1 MEQIGSAAR
10 NLEWKESCDDI
21 SSVRH
26 ADVFPAVDYW
36 APEAGLHRHFHFE
49 SSVWLDRDRLGGRL
63 GLGVRERRTAAG
75 VCDGWSGA
83 VLRPVRSDDRG
94 RSFLPKLRAA
104 ALGRTTGRFR
114 SKAERSAVTR
124 VANKSTSE
132 MQPPCDLQFLLFRVP
147 HPFPGAG
154 APSFAFL
161 SKGWEIP
168 WCRQRSSHQAEFGAV
183 ATNKFL
189 SKLRKPVVN
198 PGIRKTLAAL
208 RLPIFFP
215 AMRDCGGVC

>member
-36 APEAGLHRHFHFE
+36 TPEAGLHRHFHFE

-83 VLRPVRSDDRG
+83 VLRRVRSDDRG
-94 RSFLPKLRAA
+94 RSFLSKLRASA
-104 ALGRTTGRFR
+104 VEYTAGRFH
-114 SKAERSAVTR
+114 SKAQASAVTR
-124 VANKSTSE
+124 PASKSTSE

-147 HPFPGAG
+147 YPLRFSA
-154 APSFAFL
+154 
-161 SKGWEIP
+161 KGVEFR
-168 WCRQRSSHQAEFGAV
+168 WCRQRSSHQAELGAV
-183 ATNKFL
+183 A
-189 SKLRKPVVN
+189 
-198 PGIRKTLAAL
+198 GC
-208 RLPIFFP
+208 PILCVP
-215 AMRDCGGVC
+215 QQRVGNSASPW